1 MQKSLAIK
9 LFSIVTLTLLLL
21 APLTLIEGLISARQH
36 RQMEVEKT
44 IAASAAHAQTVTT
57 PFLVIRYI
65 EHVSTESW
73 DEPLKRYR
81 TIVTPH
87 SRIAVF
93 TPTEAKLEATT
104 DTEAR
109 YKGLYKA
116 QVLKSEGRWRLRFD
130 VPAMLGTGLKRE
142 ALEQQDAWLAIG
154 LTDARGIIGSPAVSW
169 NGDTRPVQPG
179 TEFVG
184 LAQGLHAPLGKWPD
198 HKAQSVAA
206 SVKLNWIG
214 TGAVNFAPLGQRT
227 QVTLQSPWPH
237 PNFLGSFLPVDRTIS
252 DQGFRATWDVT
263 HYASQNDRLL
273 KTSNPGLEA
282 FGVRFIEP
290 VNIYL
295 QAERAVKYG
304 ALFVALT
311 FAAFFLIE
319 VLKGVAVHPLQ
330 YGLVGLALATF
341 FLLIVSLSEHLAFGR
356 AYLAASLA
364 CVGLMTYYISH
375 VLRSRARGLGFG
387 ALFGLLYLA
396 LYGLLLSEDN
406 ALVLGSLLLFAALAT
421 VMVLTRKVDWYR
433 LGQPTNT
440 PPAAGESSG

>member
-9 LFSIVTLTLLLL
+9 LFSVAVLILLLL
-21 APLTLIEGLISARQH
+21 VPLKLIEGLISVRQH
-36 RQMEVEKT
+36 RQVEVENT
-44 IAASAAHAQTVTT
+44 IAASAAHAQTATT

-87 SRIAVF
+87 TRIAVF
-93 TPTEAKLEATT
+93 TPTEAKLELTT

-130 VPAMLGTGLKRE
+130 VPAMLGTGLRRE
-142 ALEQQDAWLAIG
+142 VIEQQDAWLAIG
-154 LTDARGIIGSPAVSW
+154 ISDPRGIIGAPEVKW
-169 NGDTRPVQPG
+169 NGADRAVLPG
-179 TEFVG
+179 TEVAG
-184 LAQGLHAPLGKWPD
+184 LVHGLHASVGAWPD
-198 HKAQSVAA
+198 QNAQSVEA

-214 TGAVNFAPLGQRT
+214 TGTLNFAPLGQRT
-227 QVTLQSPWPH
+227 QVTLQSAWPH
-237 PNFLGSFLPVDRTIS
+237 PNFLGSFLPIDKSIS
-252 DQGFRATWDVT
+252 DAGFRATWDVT

-273 KTSNPGLEA
+273 KTSNPTLES

-304 ALFVALT
+304 LLFVVLT

-319 VLKGVAVHPLQ
+319 VLKGVSVHPLQ

-341 FLLIVSLSEHLAFGR
+341 FLLIVSLSEHLAFGL

-375 VLRSRARGLGFG
+375 VLRSRVRGLGFG

-433 LGQPTNT
+433 LGESART
-440 PPAAGESSG
+440 PAATTESSG